1 MLVFDNAL
9 HINTLIER
17 INLLKSLNFSVSK
30 RTLLFEAA
38 IIWTFAGGMLLFR
51 GSSMLKASSGFS
63 WYKIMG
69 CIGGGLIFFVL
80 VFLKISRK
88 HVHRI
93 ENLNGERHQFYEF
106 FNSRSYLMMLVMILL
121 GVFLRKTA
129 IVPLAYLSL
138 AYITMGIPLLFSS
151 FRFYH
156 HWLYYST
163 TIGDLIN

>member
-1 MLVFDNAL
+1 M
-9 HINTLIER
+9 
-17 INLLKSLNFSVSK
+17 NLLKYLNFSVSK

-51 GSSMLKASSGFS
+51 GSSMLKSSAGFS
-63 WYKIMG
+63 WFKIMG
-69 CIGGGLIFFVL
+69 CICGGLIFFVL

-93 ENLNGERHQFYEF
+93 INLKGERHQFYEF
-106 FNSRSYLMMLVMILL
+106 FNPRSYLMMLGMISL
-121 GVFLRKTA
+121 GVFFRKTA
-129 IVPLAYLSL
+129 IVPLASLSL

-156 HWLYYST
+156 RFLYYST
-163 TIGDLIN
+163 ATENSIN